1 MYSCTHCFV
10 AKVHVKLFSVLFCY
24 GNLLFSAIGNYCYGK
39 LKSVVLTLGITVYY
53 VIAFTT
59 QTCLNLNLPP
69 SQGGINIFLDE
80 NFLVVAAGWL
90 FTEAVVKRKITL
102 SQIHYLKILI
112 EI

>member
-1 MYSCTHCFV
+1 M
-10 AKVHVKLFSVLFCY
+10 
-24 GNLLFSAIGNYCYGK
+24 LFSAIGNYCYGK
-39 LKSVVLTLGITVYY
+39 LKSVVLTLSITVYY

-102 SQIHYLKILI
+102 SQIHYLKIII